1 MGRSRSSQDPDKRSL
16 QALWKVLVCEF
27 QEYGGE
33 CRGSG
38 SSLLIFIELA
48 PSKNKNCEEVKG
60 LLSVF
65 QKHGGECTGLLLI
78 LNVAEIRP
86 IEADKLLRQ
95 IGESRERADHPA
107 YTASREGAYGSS
119 PRS

>member
-1 MGRSRSSQDPDKRSL
+1 M
-16 QALWKVLVCEF
+16 CEF

-48 PSKNKNCEEVKG
+48 PSKNDNCEEVKG
-60 LLSVF
+60 LLSVS

-95 IGESRERADHPA
+95 IGESRE
-107 YTASREGAYGSS
+107 TAREGGSSISDIRHEGAYGS
-119 PRS
+119 